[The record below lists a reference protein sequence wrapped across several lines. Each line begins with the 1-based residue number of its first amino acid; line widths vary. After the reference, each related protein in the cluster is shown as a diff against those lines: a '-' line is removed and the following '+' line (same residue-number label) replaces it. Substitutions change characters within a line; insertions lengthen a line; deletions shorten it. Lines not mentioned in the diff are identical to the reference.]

1 MCKIMEEMRED
12 TARIAE
18 YQKAIQIALNLLA
31 LGSISKEDISKATGL
46 TLEKVKELASQI
58 SVSA

>member
-12 TARIAE
+12 TKIRNT
-18 YQKAIQIALNLLA
+18 IQIALNLLA
-31 LGSISKEDISKATGL
+31 LGSVSKEDIAKVTGL

-58 SVSA
+58 SVTA

>member
-12 TARIAE
+12 AE
-18 YQKAIQIALNLLA
+18 NRKAIQIALNMIIKGKLSLD
-31 LGSISKEDISKATGL
+31 DIAEYSGL

-58 SVSA
+58 SVTA